1 MSSIDFFLRML
12 ADDNLI
18 TVLYYK
24 IYSRMKLRS
33 SIVKSCRAYQ
43 LTVILTLIYLDK
55 YKIDINAII
64 DDEYHGHQLKKS
76 IMSVHTRTIQ
86 QILNK
91 INEDK
96 SLKLHK
102 IIFENKKID
111 SEMITISEFNHDLFI
126 DINDSLSICPLCI
139 YSNSGEKIG
148 AIVHYFTMIKC
159 LGVMYLSS
167 SYGSDYVSVPPKI
180 IVIEDLSELNMF
192 LTNLPKIKSIDNEDD
207 FNEIRKLFV
216 KFFLPHGR
224 SKSYDTDTIYE
235 EPHLKFKMLDFEKG
249 KELEWNYIKDILYSF
264 SVAKI
269 VNYVVELDSLL
280 DVKKDLCDILIH
292 GSKSRKSRKRKS
304 RKSKSRKRKS
314 RKRKSR
320 KKKSKKRTT
329 KRKYKRKYKR

>member
-12 ADDNLI
+12 TDDNLI

-33 SIVKSCRAYQ
+33 SIVTSCRAYQ

-139 YSNSGEKIG
+139 YCNSAESFGS
-148 AIVHYFTMIKC
+148 IVHYFTMIQFDGKI
-159 LGVMYLSS
+159 YLLS

-180 IVIEDLSELNMF
+180 IEIIDIGELNFFFM
-192 LTNLPKIKSIDNEDD
+192 NLPNIKSMNEEN
-207 FNEIRKLFV
+207 FNKIRELFV
-216 KFFLPHGR
+216 KFFYHMGEANYMMKKQLM
-224 SKSYDTDTIYE
+224 KNQILN
-235 EPHLKFKMLDFEKG
+235 LK
-249 KELEWNYIKDILYSF
+249 
-264 SVAKI
+264 
-269 VNYVVELDSLL
+269 
-280 DVKKDLCDILIH
+280 C
-292 GSKSRKSRKRKS
+292 
-304 RKSKSRKRKS
+304 
-314 RKRKSR
+314 
-320 KKKSKKRTT
+320 
-329 KRKYKRKYKR
+329 